1 MTLNNENQLVSE
13 FNELNI
19 SDKNSNSLKINHENC
34 YDPDNN
40 KFWCKECVPRCI
52 IEGWTSSGNDDVD
65 NFIKDT
71 IYNASYNVGKP
82 FFLEWVPFDRFENMK
97 QIGEG
102 GFAKVYSA
110 TWIDGKA
117 EYYKQD
123 DRSWTKKEPGPIKV
137 ALKRLNGSQNMS
149 ADFLNELKTYCNFYI
164 KSYADSALYLELYG
178 ITRDP
183 KTKEFIM
190 IMQFADE
197 GNLRSILSRN
207 FNNITWNNKIGYLY
221 QSAMDLKNLH
231 SMGFFHKD
239 FHSGNILNLGDVS
252 YISDF
257 GLSGPSNEQ
266 KSDNKIYGVLPY
278 IAPEVLN
285 GEPYTLCSDIYSF
298 GVVMTEL
305 SSGNPPFHNRK
316 HDTSLALDICNGLR
330 PEFGKGTPEIY
341 KKLAHRCMNAIPN
354 QRPTISE
361 LYEILECWRY
371 NECNEKYGYKGEEV
385 KAAFDEADK
394 EILNILTSYEKNSN
408 AIYTSRAFTFKNLSK
423 PINSSFITTLYLNDE
438 EDNKD
443 CQDSQLIDLEVPNTL
458 KLEDDDCDS

>member
-1 MTLNNENQLVSE
+1 MSLNNENQVVSE

-19 SDKNSNSLKINHENC
+19 SDKNSNSLKTNHENC
-34 YDPDNN
+34 YDPENQ

-52 IEGWTSSGNDDVD
+52 IEGWTSGNDDVD

-71 IYNASYNVGKP
+71 IYNAGSYGYP
-82 FFLEWVPFDRFENMK
+82 IFLEWVPFDRFENMK

-117 EYYKQD
+117 VYYKRD
-123 DRSWTKKEPGPIKV
+123 DGSWIKKEHIPFEV

-149 ADFLNELKTYCNFYI
+149 ADFLNELKTHWSLYCIARNSLEFYGMT
-164 KSYADSALYLELYG
+164 K
-178 ITRDP
+178 DP

-190 IMQFADE
+190 IMQFADK
-197 GNLRSILSRN
+197 GNLRSILSSN
-207 FNNITWNNKIGYLY
+207 FNNIAWNLKIFYLY
-221 QSAMDLKNLH
+221 ESAIDLRNLH

-239 FHSGNILNLGDVS
+239 FHSGNILNIGNDS

-285 GEPYTLCSDIYSF
+285 GEPYTLSSDIYSF
-298 GVVMTEL
+298 GVVMAEV
-305 SSGNPPFHNRK
+305 SSGKPPFYNRK
-316 HDTSLALDICNGLR
+316 HDTILALEICNGLR

-341 KKLAHRCMNAIPN
+341 KKLAHRCMNANPN
-354 QRPTISE
+354 QRPTANE
-361 LYEILECWRY
+361 LYEILKCWY
-371 NECNEKYGYKGEEV
+371 NYSDNNKYDYKREEV
-385 KAAFDEADK
+385 EAAFREADK
-394 EILNILTSYEKNSN
+394 EIPNISISYEKDPD
-408 AIYTSRAFTFKNLSK
+408 AIYTSRVFTFKNLSE

-443 CQDSQLIDLEVPNTL
+443 CQDSQLFDLEVPNTS
-458 KLEDDDCDS
+458 KLDDNDN

>member
-1 MTLNNENQLVSE
+1 MSLNNENQVVSE

-19 SDKNSNSLKINHENC
+19 FDRNSNSLKINHENC
-34 YDPDNN
+34 YDPDNY

-52 IEGWTSSGNDDVD
+52 IEGWTSGNDDVD

-71 IYNASYNVGKP
+71 IYNVSHNFEDP

-117 EYYKQD
+117 VYYKQD
-123 DRSWTKKEPGPIKV
+123 DGSWIKKEPEPIEV

-149 ADFLNELKTYCNFYI
+149 SDFLNELKTCWNFYI
-164 KSYADSALYLELYG
+164 KSHAVCLKLYG

-197 GNLRSILSRN
+197 GNLRSILSSN
-207 FNNITWNNKIGYLY
+207 FNNISWHDKIKYLC
-221 QSAMDLKNLH
+221 QSAIDLKNLH

-239 FHSGNILNLGDVS
+239 FHSGNILNLDNES

-298 GVVMTEL
+298 GVVMAEL
-305 SSGNPPFHNRK
+305 SSGKPSFHNRK

-341 KKLAHRCMNAIPN
+341 KKLAHRCMNANPN
-354 QRPTISE
+354 QRPAANE
-361 LYEILECWRY
+361 LQGILGNWWGY
-371 NECNEKYGYKGEEV
+371 KDNEKYGYKAKEV
-385 KAAFDEADK
+385 EAAFDEADK
-394 EILNILTSYEKNSN
+394 EIPNILTSYEKNSD

-423 PINSSFITTLYLNDE
+423 PINSSFISALYLNDE

-443 CQDSQLIDLEVPNTL
+443 CQDSQLIDLEVPSTS
-458 KLEDDDCDS
+458 KLDDDDNDN